1 MDQRKRSA
9 IVGVVLAIVALVALL
24 VARWSRSPSDASDID
39 GMAVALRETAA
50 PLPRVSADDP
60 VSITEALLRGVNS
73 DDRREWGD
81 ALTGGLAAVAQH
93 LAFRA
98 RGDVPGYIAEMK
110 SQGRTLPDALRSNPI
125 VIGWWEHC
133 SGEVGEPSGALDE
146 VFAKI
151 MECNLAIGNGGGV
164 AKEIASVPTA
174 IFVQATR
181 LDRSNQKFP
190 TPSGGAPGV
199 LWLGG
204 VSAAGQRYW
213 EPKRSLEEIIAREGA
228 TVGMKVAVIGY
239 SATDRTFA
247 LHFAV
252 VRDPIDGSWFID
264 RAWVNNNV
272 DKDVYPPHF

>member
-1 MDQRKRSA
+1 MQHRYRSA
-9 IVGVVLAIVALVALL
+9 VVGGILATVALVALL
-24 VARWSRSPSDASDID
+24 AARWSASSSGPSDIE
-39 GMAVALRETAA
+39 GMAAALKETAA
-50 PLPRVSADDP
+50 PLARRSADDTATIIGTLEQAVHP
-60 VSITEALLRGVNS
+60 N
-73 DDRREWGD
+73 DRRQWGD
-81 ALTGGLAAVAQH
+81 MLTGGLASVARH
-93 LAFRA
+93 LSYRA
-98 RGDVPGYIAEMK
+98 RGDVSGYIQSMK
-110 SQGRTLPDALRSNPI
+110 SQGHTLPETLRSNPI

-133 SGEVGEPSGALDE
+133 SGIAGAPTGAMDH

-151 MECNLAIGNGGGV
+151 MECNLAIGSGGGV
-164 AKEIASVPTA
+164 ALEIAADPTA
-174 IFVQATR
+174 IFVQAAR
-181 LDRSNQKFP
+181 LDRTNRKFP

-213 EPKRSLEEIIAREGA
+213 EPRRSLDEILAKDGS
-228 TVGMKVAVIGY
+228 TVGMKIAVIGY

-252 VRDPIDGSWFID
+252 VRDPMDGSWFID